1 MYLLCALLFLM
12 DAWYHTV
19 QLNQIYRTRLLFV
32 GLQFNLNCF
41 SRKVLDVQ
49 PGMVLITYS

>member
-1 MYLLCALLFLM
+1 M